1 MNKLNG
7 FKFNNYLFITRPN
20 WSNLKE
26 NLLDLSFTMED
37 SESIWDKNFNVTIN
51 NKGDIVRCGSLMS
64 TTNNIN
70 YYITMGENLKR
81 IKEFCKDKGEEL
93 FNKAEKVSMESNKV
107 YDRLYVQE
115 NAQIEKLKEECNY
128 NKVCDEYLQLNDRL
142 KNLNKRIK
150 LSRKENTLRILNQE
164 VQKVEKEI
172 KEAKDKLN
180 DYEVEANKINKQIK
194 IVEIEEKEKNRNK
207 LIELEKEYS
216 QYL

>member
-26 NLLDLSFTMED
+26 NLLDLSFTIED
-37 SESIWDKNFNVTIN
+37 SECIWDKNFNVTIN
-51 NKGDIVRCGSLMS
+51 NKGDILRCSSLTS
-64 TTNNIN
+64 TNNNID
-70 YYITMGENLKR
+70 YYITMSENLKR
-81 IKEFCKDKGEEL
+81 IKAFCKDKGEEL
-93 FNKAEKVSMESNKV
+93 FNKAEKVSIESNKV

-115 NAQIEKLKEECNY
+115 NTQIEKLKEEYNY
-128 NKVCDEYLQLNDRL
+128 NKVCDNYLQLNDTL

-150 LSRKENTLRILNQE
+150 LSSKENTLRILTQQ

-180 DYEVEANKINKQIK
+180 DYEVEANKINEQIK
-194 IVEIEEKEKNRNK
+194 IIEVETKEKSRDK
-207 LIELEKEYS
+207 LQKIEKEYS
-216 QYL
+216 KYL

>member
-81 IKEFCKDKGEEL
+81 IKAFCKDKGKEL

-107 YDRLYVQE
+107 YDRLYIQE
-115 NAQIEKLKEECNY
+115 NAQLEKLKEECNY
-128 NKVCDEYLQLNDRL
+128 NKVCNEYLQLNDTL

-150 LSRKENTLRILNQE
+150 LSSKENTLKILNQE

-180 DYEVEANKINKQIK
+180 EYEVEANKIDEQIK
-194 IVEIEEKEKNRNK
+194 IVEVKTKEQSRNK

-216 QYL
+216 KYL

>member
-81 IKEFCKDKGEEL
+81 IKAFCKDKGEEL

-128 NKVCDEYLQLNDRL
+128 NKVCDEYLQLNDTL

-150 LSRKENTLRILNQE
+150 LSSKENTLKILNQE

-180 DYEVEANKINKQIK
+180 EYEVEANKINEQIK
-194 IVEIEEKEKNRNK
+194 IVEVKTKEQSRNK

-216 QYL
+216 KYL

>member
-26 NLLDLSFTMED
+26 NLLDLSFIIED
-37 SESIWDKNFNVTIN
+37 NEMTWDKNFNVTIN
-51 NKGDIVRCGSLMS
+51 NKGDIVRCSSLAS
-64 TTNNIN
+64 TCNNID
-70 YYITMGENLKR
+70 YYITMAENLKR
-81 IKEFCKDKGEEL
+81 IKDFCKDKGKEL
-93 FNKAEKVSMESNKV
+93 FTKAEKVSMESNKV

-128 NKVCDEYLQLNDRL
+128 NKVCNDYLQLNDTL
-142 KNLNKRIK
+142 KNLNKRKK
-150 LSRKENTLRILNQE
+150 LSRKENTLRILGQQIE
-164 VQKVEKEI
+164 EVEKEI
-172 KEAKDKLN
+172 KEAKNKLD
-180 DYEVEANKINKQIK
+180 DYEVKANKVNEEIK
-194 IVEIEEKEKNRNK
+194 IVEIKEKEKNRNK